1 MAVLIGV
8 VIGLVLGLTGAGGSV
23 LAVPLLA
30 LCLKLPMNHAAGIAL
45 GAVAA
50 SAISG
55 VIQRIHSKQV
65 LWVPAAI
72 LATTGA
78 AVAPMGRWAAHGL
91 PEAALLIG
99 FVLLASAIAV
109 RMWRQAVQQ
118 PDTTRVIR
126 AGAEQQT
133 EVGTLL
139 CPFSATGHFQLQPR
153 CIAGLGVGG
162 AVVGFL
168 SGMFGVGGGFLI
180 VPLLMMLSIVPY
192 AIAVATSLAVIAAIS
207 SAGFLSYLLMSQEV
221 LSNTLLQVAGGGV
234 LGMFVGFLI
243 GQRVAGAT
251 LQKLFSASVV
261 LLSAALLLK
270 LI

>member
-1 MAVLIGV
+1 MAVLIGI

-78 AVAPMGRWAAHGL
+78 AVAPVGRWVAQGI

-109 RMWRQAVQQ
+109 RMWRQAVHQ
-118 PDTTRVIR
+118 PDTARVIR
-126 AGAEQQT
+126 AGAEQQA
-133 EVGTLL
+133 EVGALL

-153 CIAGLGVGG
+153 CIAGLCVGG

-192 AIAVATSLAVIAAIS
+192 AIAVATSLAVIAVVS
-207 SAGFLSYLLMSQEV
+207 SAGFISYLLMSQEI

-234 LGMFVGFLI
+234 LGMFAGFLI
-243 GQRVAGAT
+243 GQRGAGAT
-251 LQKLFSASVV
+251 LQKIFSVSVV

>member
-23 LAVPLLA
+23 LAVPLLV
-30 LCLKLPMNHAAGIAL
+30 LCLNLPMNHATGIAL

-55 VIQRIHSKQV
+55 VFQRIRSRQV
-65 LWVPAAI
+65 LWIPAAI
-72 LATTGA
+72 LAMTGA
-78 AVAPMGRWAAHGL
+78 AMAPLGRWVAQGI
-91 PEAALLIG
+91 PEVVLLLG

-109 RMWRQAVQQ
+109 RMWRQAVRQ
-118 PDTTRVIR
+118 PDAARVIR
-126 AGAEQQT
+126 AGT
-133 EVGTLL
+133 ELQPAAGALL
-139 CPFSATGHFQLQPR
+139 CPFSATGSFQLRPR
-153 CIAGLGVGG
+153 CVAGLCVGG

-168 SGMFGVGGGFLI
+168 SGMFGVGGGFLV
-180 VPLLMMLSIVPY
+180 VPLLMMLSVVPY
-192 AIAVATSLAVIAAIS
+192 AIAVATSLAVIAVVS

-234 LGMFVGFLI
+234 LGMFAGFVI
-243 GQRVAGAT
+243 GQHIAGAT
-251 LQKLFSASVV
+251 LQKVFSVCVVFVSVI
-261 LLSAALLLK
+261 LLLK